1 MEPIG
6 TITQYFPFIDEATKN
21 VLEYVMAE
29 ASDYYDFVQK
39 LGELVLNNDSRVM
52 TVYFAIHHAI
62 LAYEYKLIDKI
73 REKYGDNQILE
84 PNLFFAS
91 SYQGTYEDV
100 EKVHEMADAILA
112 TQPDDWIALE
122 MYFMK
127 FEVDMRNYPKTM
139 YETEIM
145 DKIKELMDSESNF
158 GFYEATLYDY
168 LSEKALSD
176 GDADGRLRC
185 INRALRAAEK
195 FNDRVR
201 VAHLLT
207 KKANIIM
214 NQDRTECQELL
225 KQAYEIVDS
234 SLGIPMNYANIL
246 DKLGLIDAMRGKFD
260 SAIKSLLDVITLRER
275 AGLSTAN
282 ASYFLSTL
290 YNVIGEPESGLE
302 WGLMTEDQVK
312 NRPILANRAKLNQM
326 WSLILLNRLTEA
338 QILLDTYQEPILK
351 SGDESQLAWLYFVTG
366 VLEMARGDFTSALS
380 SVNQGLEIYEQF
392 RGAFIMELIFLYQ
405 LAKIE
410 VYSCTSE
417 EVVSPSLAILEDK
430 ALSEDLPGILGLVLL
445 LKADA
450 AIMDSDATRLREIVP
465 QLQSLIEKED
475 LEFLRIHFESLTKKL

>member
-6 TITQYFPFIDEATKN
+6 TITQYFPFIDEETKN
-21 VLEYVMAE
+21 VLEYVMAH

-39 LGELVLNNDSRVM
+39 LGEMVLNTDSRVM

-73 REKYGDNQILE
+73 REKYGEHQILE

-100 EKVHEMADAILA
+100 EKVHEMANAILA

-139 YETEIM
+139 YETETM
-145 DKIKELMDSESNF
+145 NKIKELMDSESNF

-185 INRALRAAEK
+185 INRALRAAKK

-214 NQDRTECQELL
+214 DQDRAECKELL
-225 KQAYEIVDS
+225 QQAYAIVES
-234 SLGIPMNYANIL
+234 SLGIPTNYANIL
-246 DKLGLIDAMRGKFD
+246 DKLGLVDATRGKFD
-260 SAIKSLLDVITLRER
+260 SAIKGLLDVITLRER

-290 YNVIGEPESGLE
+290 YNLIGEPESGLE
-302 WGLMTEDQVK
+302 WGLMTEDQVR
-312 NRPILANRAKLNQM
+312 NRPILANRAKLNQI

-351 SGDESQLAWLYFVTG
+351 SGDESQLAWLYFDTG
-366 VLEMARGDFTSALS
+366 VLEMARGDFASALS
-380 SVNQGLEIYEQF
+380 SVEQGLEIYEQS
-392 RGAFIMELIFLYQ
+392 RGAFIFELIFLYQ

-410 VYSCTSE
+410 VYSCTSGE
-417 EVVSPSLAILEDK
+417 TVSPSLAILEDK

-450 AIMDSDATRLREIVP
+450 AIMNNDPSLLREIIS
-465 QLQSLIEKED
+465 QLESLSEEED
-475 LEFLRIHFESLTKKL
+475 LKFLKPHFDSLVGKL